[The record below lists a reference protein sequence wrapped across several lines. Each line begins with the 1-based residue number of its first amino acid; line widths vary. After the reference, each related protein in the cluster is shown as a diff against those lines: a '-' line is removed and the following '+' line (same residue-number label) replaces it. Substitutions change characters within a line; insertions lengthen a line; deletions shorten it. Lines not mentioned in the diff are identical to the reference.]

1 MVESPVGFYG
11 GGRLSI
17 FPAHSIIILFSIHQ
31 MITNAPLFVCLT
43 FYKWFKGFAYFAV
56 ADLVYNR
63 YLRTVMMKILV
74 GVFMGTFLWFTANFL
89 SMYLPYLAE
98 DIQTNEIVFG
108 RHPML
113 LPKNATRRLE
123 YLNGLVEMPLIGRFF
138 IEEKIK

>member
-1 MVESPVGFYG
+1 
-11 GGRLSI
+11 
-17 FPAHSIIILFSIHQ
+17 
-31 MITNAPLFVCLT
+31 
-43 FYKWFKGFAYFAV
+43 
-56 ADLVYNR
+56 
-63 YLRTVMMKILV
+63 
-74 GVFMGTFLWFTANFL
+74 MGTFLWFTANFL

-138 IEEKIK
+138 MEEKIK